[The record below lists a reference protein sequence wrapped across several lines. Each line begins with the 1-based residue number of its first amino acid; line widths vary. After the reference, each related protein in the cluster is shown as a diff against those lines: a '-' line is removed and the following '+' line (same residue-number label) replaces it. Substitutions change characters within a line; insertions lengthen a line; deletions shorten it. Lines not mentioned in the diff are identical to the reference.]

1 MQSLLLML
9 AALVFCDIT
18 SGLFYTSSKEND
30 YPRIGKRKDRGF
42 SDVWVTDNFD
52 DYNDIMDSN
61 DINPTQSL
69 APSRTGLIRKG
80 TVMLFKLLDRNG
92 KIIEFS
98 LKEKLILKKIKLR
111 ESYVLYCFFLKS
123 F

>member
-61 DINPTQSL
+61 DVNPTQSL
-69 APSRTGLIRKG
+69 APSRPGLIRKG

-92 KIIEFS
+92 KIIELS
-98 LKEKLILKKIKLR
+98 
-111 ESYVLYCFFLKS
+111 
-123 F
+123 